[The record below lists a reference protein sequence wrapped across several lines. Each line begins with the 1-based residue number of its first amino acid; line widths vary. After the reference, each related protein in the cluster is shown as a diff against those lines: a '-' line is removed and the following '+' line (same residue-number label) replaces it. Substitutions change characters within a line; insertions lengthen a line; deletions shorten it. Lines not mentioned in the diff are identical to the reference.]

1 MRSSYRDAGR
11 LWFTHRVLCTSPAP
25 EPPGYDH
32 PHRATKNHS
41 AANEPNT
48 KHLQSDMHSGSQRFL
63 RWESLALLGAEL
75 NSPVLNCTQPEI
87 LGIKSS
93 KELPAIAFKV
103 RFYLL
108 RLPKS
113 GN

>member
-11 LWFTHRVLCTSPAP
+11 LWFTHRVLCASPAP

-63 RWESLALLGAEL
+63 RWEGSAPLHSESNGPML
-75 NSPVLNCTQPEI
+75 NRARPEI
-87 LGIKSS
+87 LRIKSS
-93 KELPAIAFKV
+93 KELPAIAVKVWFYLFKV
-103 RFYLL
+103 
-108 RLPKS
+108 
-113 GN
+113 N